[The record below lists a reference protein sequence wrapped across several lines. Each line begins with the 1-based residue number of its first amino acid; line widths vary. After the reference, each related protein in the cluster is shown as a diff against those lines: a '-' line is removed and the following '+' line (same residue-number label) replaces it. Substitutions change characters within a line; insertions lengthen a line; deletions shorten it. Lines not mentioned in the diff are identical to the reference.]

1 MENVFAVILS
11 VPRITPV
18 RPSLA
23 PAIIKSLISKHNL
36 SAKIVDINIDFYNT
50 FAKKYGSDIFKK
62 IDRYLIGLN
71 SSPLESKAQECY
83 DEYLNFWV
91 RELIKINP
99 SHFFISVFT
108 WQAQRF
114 VRDFLSILRHNTSAK
129 ILVGGQGI
137 GEIREQTSWIG
148 RPIYAEKLKQL
159 GLIDHWIKGD
169 AETTI
174 PLICQGIYSGPG
186 IDTDTYA
193 NWSTL
198 KENPIPDFDDLDIS
212 VYHNGLPGGIIPL
225 EISRGCV
232 RSCNFCDWVT
242 SGGGFRTKTGLQMFK
257 EVKHYVEKYNVKN
270 FYFNDALI
278 NGSIKEFNKFNQLLV
293 EYYKKKNWPD
303 RSINYS
309 GHFIIRGPQHGWK
322 KEDIELMGKA
332 GAYSMVVGV
341 ETGSDQV
348 RQAMNKGYSTA
359 DLDYNMEE
367 FIKHGIK
374 LYMLMM
380 IGYPTETRKDFDE
393 TLDLLKRY
401 QKYVAGGHISG
412 VNLGQTFIIE
422 EGAPIFY
429 KPEQLDLVGVNGSDQ
444 PRDVFWMNP
453 QNPELTYKER
463 IKRRIEA
470 QELVTKLG
478 YPIWRGD
485 AQLGWLI
492 KKYKDIYDGNFNEHQ
507 TTI

>member
-1 MENVFAVILS
+1 MEKLFAVILS

-23 PAIIKSLISKHNL
+23 PAIIKSLITKENL
-36 SAKIVDINIDFYNT
+36 SAKILDINIDFYNNFSHT
-50 FAKKYGSDIFKK
+50 YGTDIFKK
-62 IDRYLIGLN
+62 VDKYLIGLN
-71 SSPLESKAQECY
+71 ATPLDGESLQCY
-83 DEYLNFWV
+83 DQFLEIWA
-91 RELIKINP
+91 EKLIKLDP
-99 SHFFISVFT
+99 QHFFISVFT

-114 VRDFLSILRHNTSAK
+114 VRDFLTVLRKRTSAK
-129 ILVGGQGI
+129 ILIGGQGI

-148 RPIYAEKLKQL
+148 KPIYAEQLKKL

-174 PLICQGIYSGPG
+174 PLICKGVYQGPG
-186 IDTDTYA
+186 IDTETYA
-193 NWSTL
+193 PWTKLINT
-198 KENPIPDFDDLDIS
+198 PIPNFDDFDVS
-212 VYHNGLPGGIIPL
+212 SYHSGIPGGVIPL

-232 RSCNFCDWVT
+232 RQCNFCDWVT
-242 SGGGFRTKTGLQMFK
+242 SGGGFRTKTGRQMFE
-257 EVKHYVEKYNVKN
+257 EVKYYIEKYNVRN
-270 FYFNDALI
+270 FYFNDALM
-278 NGSIKEFNKFNQLLV
+278 NGSIKEFDQFNQLLLN
-293 EYYKKKNWPD
+293 YYNERGWPD
-303 RSINYS
+303 RSIEYS
-309 GHFIIRGPQHGWK
+309 GHFIIRGPHQGWR
-322 KEDIELMGKA
+322 KEHIESMGRA

-341 ETGSDQV
+341 ETGSDRV
-348 RQAMNKGYSTA
+348 RNDMNKGYTTS

-367 FIKHGIK
+367 FVKHGIK

-380 IGYPTETRKDFDE
+380 VGYPTETREDFE
-393 TLDLLKRY
+393 QTLDLLKRY
-401 QKYVAGGHISG
+401 QKYNAGGHITG

-429 KPEQLDLVGVNGSDQ
+429 HPEKLDLVGVNGSDQ

-453 QNPELTYKER
+453 HNPTLTYKER

-485 AQLGWLI
+485 AQLGWLT
-492 KKYKDIYDGNFNEHQ
+492 KKYKDIYDGTFDEHQ